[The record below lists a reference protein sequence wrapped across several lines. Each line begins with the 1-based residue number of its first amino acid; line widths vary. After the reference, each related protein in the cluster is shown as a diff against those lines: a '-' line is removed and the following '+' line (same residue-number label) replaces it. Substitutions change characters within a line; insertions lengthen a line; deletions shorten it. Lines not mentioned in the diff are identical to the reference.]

1 MQGKFERSH
10 AGAAWGSWEGEVKVR
25 FAWAVLLLMTA
36 GAALQAQSAASKTMA
51 ASDCTAEKLG
61 AGIPLTAIGEPVSAV
76 TLTKPAWHEG
86 ANGSEAYC
94 LVNGEMASIDESAT
108 ARPIK
113 FAVKLPAA
121 WNQRA
126 IQMGGGGLDG
136 TVPDVAGGA
145 GPGFSQPPVAFAV
158 YGSDSGHS
166 STDSEWSLNEEAI
179 KNFAYMQLKKTHD
192 AAMVLMERAY
202 GERPK
207 HNYYV
212 GHSEG
217 GREGL
222 TVAQRYPND
231 YDGVSA
237 GVPVVGISTL
247 MLAPALIRTQE
258 TKVANWVPPSK
269 AKAIGYQIVRKCDE
283 LDGLMDGVINNYQA
297 CRAIFNVKGT
307 TNDPWKELRCPN
319 NVDPNPKDE
328 SVHACLTSEQVE
340 TVLFDFSR
348 YQYATPMANG
358 VNAFGMWAPAV
369 SLSSGMPGGAP
380 GGMPSGNAAG
390 GGAPGGAPG
399 GGMPGGGG
407 APGGAPGGAMP
418 GGMPGGP
425 GGMDMSG
432 SAIFTSKRYK
442 GQEGAAAD
450 APLHTHMAGLGVN
463 GMLMQDLNA
472 NPLDYVEGGK
482 YNARRVQ
489 LSEWLDSL
497 NPDLTAFYKHGGKLM
512 VTIGAMD
519 TTASSGTQLDYYQ
532 SLIDKMGNETLG
544 KFARLYVSPQGGHG
558 LSGDKFELNGEG
570 KETGGGAVPSDF
582 DQFGMLREW
591 VEQGRA
597 PGLSVTAKANATGDT
612 MPICSYPEYAKYVSG
627 DAGKAGSYTCTAK

>member
-1 MQGKFERSH
+1 MKKLG
-10 AGAAWGSWEGEVKVR
+10 WV
-25 FAWAVLLLMTA
+25 VLLVIATGVTM
-36 GAALQAQSAASKTMA
+36 QAQSTANKTIT

-61 AGIPLTAIGEPVSAV
+61 ASIPVTAIGEPVSAV
-76 TLTKPAWHEG
+76 TLSKPAWNE
-86 ANGSEAYC
+86 AVNGSEAFC
-94 LVNGEMASIDESAT
+94 QVEGEMAPVDKSST

-113 FAVKLPAA
+113 FRVKLPAE

-136 TVPDVAGGA
+136 TVPDVGRGS
-145 GPGFSQPPVAFAV
+145 GPGFSESPVGFAV

-166 STDSEWSLNEEAI
+166 STDSEWALNEEAI

-192 AAMVLMERAY
+192 AAMVLVERVY

-207 HNYYV
+207 YNYFV

-247 MLAPALIRTQE
+247 MLAPALIRIQE
-258 TKVANWVPPSK
+258 GKLANWVPPAK
-269 AKAIGYQIVRKCDE
+269 AKAIGYQIVRKCDG
-283 LDGLMDGVINNYQA
+283 LDGLMDGVINNYEA
-297 CRAIFNVKGT
+297 CRAIFNVKGAAGAK
-307 TNDPWKELRCPN
+307 DPWKEVRCPSD
-319 NVDPNPKDE
+319 VDPNPKDE
-328 SVHACLTSEQVE
+328 SIHACLTNEQIE
-340 TVLFDFSR
+340 TLLFDFSR
-348 YQYATPMANG
+348 YQYATPLAND
-358 VNAFGMWAPAV
+358 VKAFGMWAPAV
-369 SLSSGMPGGAP
+369 SFSFPMPGGAP
-380 GGMPSGNAAG
+380 GAGARSAAAG
-390 GGAPGGAPG
+390 GVPGGMQSGGAPG
-399 GGMPGGGG
+399 GGPGAMPAGAPGGGG
-407 APGGAPGGAMP
+407 PGAMA
-418 GGMPGGP
+418 GGMP

-450 APLHTHMAGLGVN
+450 APVHTHMAGLGVN
-463 GMLMQDLNA
+463 GMLFQDLNA
-472 NPLDYVEGGK
+472 NPLDYIEGGK

-489 LSEWLDSL
+489 LSEWLDST
-497 NPDLTAFYKHGGKLM
+497 NPDLTAFYRHGGKLM

-532 SLIDKMGNETLG
+532 ALIDKMGKETLG

-558 LSGDKFELNGEG
+558 LSGNKFELNGEG
-570 KETGGGAVPSDF
+570 KETGGGVVPSDF

-591 VEQGRA
+591 VEQGKA
-597 PGLSVTAKANATGDT
+597 PGMSVTAKANAAGDT
-612 MPICSYPEYAKYVSG
+612 MPICSYPEYAKYSGG
-627 DAGKAGSYTCTAK
+627 DARKTSSYTCTTK